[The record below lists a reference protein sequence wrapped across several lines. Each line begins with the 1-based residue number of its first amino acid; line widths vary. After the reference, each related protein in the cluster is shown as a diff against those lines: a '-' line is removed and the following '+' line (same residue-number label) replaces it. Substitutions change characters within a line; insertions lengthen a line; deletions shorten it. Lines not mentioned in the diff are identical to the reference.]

1 MLFILFC
8 GHTMSKSYWQYR
20 LGDHKKINFL
30 TELKKLG
37 HVYYFTT
44 KINNALEYYKKDEEN
59 KKFYDKVD
67 NITLDDLDIDKECK
81 RVYEI
86 VKDYKG
92 KFVPIGH
99 SVGFWYA
106 HHFTNLYKDRCYKT
120 ISIDGSVIVKEITS
134 SKYHSSNI
142 IDSSKITNK
151 YLQELFN
158 KIKNNK
164 DNEKYIDELDKITW
178 SKYYNILNKFEDKL
192 LIPYF
197 SFIDLRIDSEKVDE
211 NSYLRN
217 YYKVK
222 NNEILKIK
230 TFYFVN
236 QGHMPWFN
244 PDNVPIMIEQIKQF
258 IK

>member
-8 GHTMSKSYWQYR
+8 GHTMPKSFWQYR
-20 LGDHKKINFL
+20 LGDHKKVNFL

-81 RVYEI
+81 RVYDI

-92 KFVPIGH
+92 KFIPIAH
-99 SVGFWYA
+99 SIGGLYLYRFIK
-106 HHFTNLYKDRCYKT
+106 LYKERCYKA
-120 ISIDGSVIVKEITS
+120 ILIDSGAYVYEIANS
-134 SKYHSSNI
+134 KFHSKYFENQK
-142 IDSSKITNK
+142 DTTNE

-164 DNEKYIDELDKITW
+164 ENQKYIDELDKIVFH
-178 SKYYNILNKFEDKL
+178 YYHKFIDKEVKL

-244 PDNVPIMIEQIKQF
+244 PENVPIMIEQIKQF